1 MLERKRT
8 EMLKKIREMALNNE
22 RDLYLW
28 MLVAEES
35 RDEEIY
41 SLALAVRNYLL
52 CKKGLPKKM
61 LEDILEKM
69 ENGAKSKEEKEEIT
83 KLKKVL
89 FS

>member
-1 MLERKRT
+1 LKRKRV
-8 EMLKKIREMALNNE
+8 EMLRKIREMVLNNE

-28 MLVAEES
+28 MFIAEES
-35 RDEEIY
+35 QDEDIY

-52 CKKGLPKKM
+52 CKKGIPKKM
-61 LEDILEKM
+61 LEEILGNI
-69 ENGAKSKEEKEEIT
+69 ENEAKNEEEKQEII